1 MRPPTSRGP
10 RKGITLTTQLSPAR
24 RALGATLSVSPIAL
38 GGNVFGWTADRDA
51 SFAILGAYVE
61 AGGNFIDTADVYSAW
76 IPGNSGAESE
86 TIIGEWIRSRGRP
99 EDLVIAT
106 KVAQF
111 AKRPGLGADNV
122 RAAVDDSLER
132 LGVEQIDLYYAHR
145 DDPETPIEETAGV
158 FSELVDAGKIK
169 AIGVSNYSPARLRE
183 WLAAVENGGLHKP
196 AALQPE
202 YNLLERDIEGELLPL
217 AHEAGLG
224 VVPYFALAH
233 GFLTGKYR
241 KDVEVDSAR
250 ASSVEQYRTERGY
263 AIVDAVVGIAD
274 AHDTQPGTVALAW
287 LAAQPGVVAPI
298 ASARTAEQL
307 PLITD
312 AFTLELS
319 EDELKT
325 LDRVSARA

>member
-1 MRPPTSRGP
+1 M
-10 RKGITLTTQLSPAR
+10 TLTTQLSPAR
-24 RALGATLSVSPIAL
+24 RALGGTLSVSPVAL

-51 SFAILGAYVE
+51 SFAILDGYVE

-86 TIIGEWIRSRGRP
+86 TIIGEWLRSRGRP

-111 AKRPGLGADNV
+111 AKRPGLSADNV
-122 RAAVDDSLER
+122 RAAVDDSLKR

-145 DDPETPIEETAGV
+145 DDPETPIAETAGV

-169 AIGVSNYSPARLRE
+169 AIGVSNYSPTRLRE
-183 WLAAVENGGLHKP
+183 WLSVVESHRLHQP
-196 AALQPE
+196 TALQPE

-217 AHEAGLG
+217 AREAGLG

-241 KDVEVDSAR
+241 KGVEVDSAR
-250 ASSVEQYRTERGY
+250 ASSVEQYRTDRGY
-263 AIVDAVVGIAD
+263 AIVDAVADIAQ
-274 AHDTQPGTVALAW
+274 AHGTQPGTVALAW
-287 LAAQPGVVAPI
+287 LAAQPGVVSPI

-312 AFTLELS
+312 AFTLALTD
-319 EDELKT
+319 DELRT
-325 LDRVSARA
+325 LDRVSAQVA

>member
-1 MRPPTSRGP
+1 M
-10 RKGITLTTQLSPAR
+10 TTQLSPAR
-24 RALGATLSVSPIAL
+24 RALGGTLSVSPVAL

-51 SFAILGAYVE
+51 SFAILDGYVE

-86 TIIGEWIRSRGRP
+86 TIIGEWLRSRGRP

-106 KVAQF
+106 KVAQYD
-111 AKRPGLGADNV
+111 KRPGLSADNV
-122 RAAVDDSLER
+122 RAAVDDSLKR

-145 DDPETPIEETAGV
+145 DDPETPVAETAGV
-158 FSELVDAGKIK
+158 FSELVDVGKIA

-183 WLAAVENGGLHKP
+183 WLSAVESSQLHQP

-217 AHEAGLG
+217 AREAGLG

-250 ASSVEQYRTERGY
+250 ASSVEQYRTDRGY
-263 AIVDAVVGIAD
+263 AIVDAVADIAQ
-274 AHDTQPGTVALAW
+274 AHGTQPGTVALAW
-287 LAAQPGVVAPI
+287 LAAQPGVVSPI

-312 AFTLELS
+312 AFTLALTD
-319 EDELKT
+319 DELRT
-325 LDRVSARA
+325 LDRVSAKAS

>member
-1 MRPPTSRGP
+1 M
-10 RKGITLTTQLSPAR
+10 TTQLSPAR
-24 RALGATLSVSPIAL
+24 RALGGTLSVSPVAL
-38 GGNVFGWTADRDA
+38 GGNVFGWTADRDE
-51 SFAILGAYVE
+51 SFAILDAYVE

-86 TIIGEWIRSRGRP
+86 TIIGEWLRSRGRP

-111 AKRPGLGADNV
+111 AKRPGLSADNV

-132 LGVEQIDLYYAHR
+132 LGVERIDLYYAHR
-145 DDPETPIEETAGV
+145 DDPDTPIAETAAV
-158 FSELVDAGKIK
+158 FSELVDAGKIT
-169 AIGVSNYSPARLRE
+169 AIGVSNYSAPRLRE
-183 WLAAVENGGLHKP
+183 WLAAVENGRLHQP
-196 AALQPE
+196 TALQPE

-217 AHEAGLG
+217 AREAGIG

-241 KDVEVDSAR
+241 RHVKVESAR
-250 ASSVEQYRTERGY
+250 AGSVEQYRNDHGY
-263 AIVDAVVGIAD
+263 AIADAVAAIAKTHD
-274 AHDTQPGTVALAW
+274 AQPGTVALAW

-298 ASARTAEQL
+298 ASARTAAQL

-312 AFTLELS
+312 AFTLKLS
-319 EDELKT
+319 DDELKT
-325 LDRVSARA
+325 LDRVSAKA

>member
-1 MRPPTSRGP
+1 M
-10 RKGITLTTQLSPAR
+10 TTQLSPAR
-24 RALGATLSVSPIAL
+24 RALGGTLSVSPVAL
-38 GGNVFGWTADRDA
+38 GGNVFGWTADRDE
-51 SFAILGAYVE
+51 SFAILDAYVE

-86 TIIGEWIRSRGRP
+86 TIIGEWLRSRGRP

-111 AKRPGLGADNV
+111 AKRPGLSADNV

-132 LGVEQIDLYYAHR
+132 LGVERIDLYYAHR
-145 DDPETPIEETAGV
+145 DDPETPIAETAAV

-169 AIGVSNYSPARLRE
+169 AIGVSNYSPPRLRE
-183 WLAAVENGGLHKP
+183 WLAAVENGRLHQP
-196 AALQPE
+196 TTLQPE
-202 YNLLERDIEGELLPL
+202 YNLLERDIESELLPL
-217 AHEAGLG
+217 AREAGIG

-241 KDVEVDSAR
+241 RDVEVESAR
-250 ASSVEQYRTERGY
+250 ASSVEQYRNDHGY
-263 AIVDAVVGIAD
+263 AIADAVATIAKT
-274 AHDTQPGTVALAW
+274 HDTQPGTVALAW

-298 ASARTAEQL
+298 ASARTAAQL

-312 AFTLELS
+312 AFTLKLTD
-319 EDELKT
+319 DELKT
-325 LDRVSARA
+325 LGRVSAKA

>member
-1 MRPPTSRGP
+1 M
-10 RKGITLTTQLSPAR
+10 TTQLSPAR
-24 RALGATLSVSPIAL
+24 RALGAALSVSPVAL

-51 SFAILGAYVE
+51 SFAILDAYVE

-183 WLAAVENGGLHKP
+183 WLAAVENGRLHQP
-196 AALQPE
+196 TALQPE

-217 AHEAGLG
+217 AREAGIG

-241 KDVEVDSAR
+241 KAADVNKSAR
-250 ASSVEQYRTERGY
+250 GPKTVGLYLNDRGLR
-263 AIVDAVVGIAD
+263 IVNALDAVAARLNAKPSEIAI
-274 AHDTQPGTVALAW
+274 AW
-287 LAAQPGVVAPI
+287 LLTRPAIAAPI
-298 ASARTAEQL
+298 ASASNLDQLQSLIRAASLKLDDEALKALEVASAE
-307 PLITD
+307 
-312 AFTLELS
+312 
-319 EDELKT
+319 
-325 LDRVSARA
+325 

>member
-1 MRPPTSRGP
+1 M
-10 RKGITLTTQLSPAR
+10 TTQLTPAR
-24 RALGATLSVSPIAL
+24 RALGGTLSVSPVAL
-38 GGNVFGWTADRDA
+38 GGNVFGWPAARDE
-51 SFAILGAYVE
+51 SFAILDAYVE

-86 TIIGEWIRSRGRP
+86 TIIGEWLRSRGRP

-111 AKRPGLGADNV
+111 AKRPGLSADNV

-132 LGVEQIDLYYAHR
+132 LGVERIDLYYAHR
-145 DDPETPIEETAGV
+145 DDPETPIAETAAV

-169 AIGVSNYSPARLRE
+169 AIGVSNYSPPRLRE
-183 WLAAVENGGLHKP
+183 WLAAVENGRLHQP
-196 AALQPE
+196 TALQPE
-202 YNLLERDIEGELLPL
+202 YNLLERDIESELLPL
-217 AHEAGLG
+217 AREAGIG

-241 KDVEVDSAR
+241 RDVEVESAR
-250 ASSVEQYRTERGY
+250 ASSVEQYRNDHGY
-263 AIVDAVVGIAD
+263 AIADAVATIAKT
-274 AHDTQPGTVALAW
+274 HDTQPGTVALAW

-298 ASARTAEQL
+298 ASARTAAQL

-312 AFTLELS
+312 AFTLKLTD
-319 EDELKT
+319 DELKT
-325 LDRVSARA
+325 LGRVSAKA

>member
-1 MRPPTSRGP
+1 M
-10 RKGITLTTQLSPAR
+10 TTQLSPAR
-24 RALGATLSVSPIAL
+24 RSLGPALSVSPVAL

-51 SFAILGAYVE
+51 SFAILDAYVE

-86 TIIGEWIRSRGRP
+86 TIIGEWLRSRGRP
-99 EDLVIAT
+99 DDLVIAT
-106 KVAQF
+106 KVAQY
-111 AKRPGLGADNV
+111 AKRPGLSADNV

-145 DDPETPIEETAGV
+145 DDPETPIDETAGV
-158 FSELVDAGKIK
+158 FSELVDAGKIT

-183 WLAAVENGGLHKP
+183 WLAAVEKGGLHKP

-202 YNLLERDIEGELLPL
+202 YNLLERGIESELLPL
-217 AHEAGLG
+217 AREAGIG

-241 KDVEVDSAR
+241 RDTQVDSAR
-250 ASSVEQYRTERGY
+250 AGSVEQYRNDHGY
-263 AIVDAVVGIAD
+263 AIVDAVAAIAD
-274 AHDTQPGTVALAW
+274 AHRTQPGTVALAW

-307 PLITD
+307 PLITE
-312 AFTLELS
+312 AFALELS
-319 EDELKT
+319 QEELTT
-325 LDRVSARA
+325 LDRVSATA